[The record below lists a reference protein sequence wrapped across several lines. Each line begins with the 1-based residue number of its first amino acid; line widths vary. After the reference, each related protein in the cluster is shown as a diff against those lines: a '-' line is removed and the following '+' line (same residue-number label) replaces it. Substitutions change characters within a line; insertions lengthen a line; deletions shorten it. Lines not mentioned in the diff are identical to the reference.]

1 MSRRSFRRPGD
12 ELPEIDGTLS
22 PSASGREARM
32 PWYNALGIGRRT
44 GPPADPPPAAL
55 TAAAAPVQRPEQRFL
70 QHTANWQSEA
80 WRYYDELGEFNTGV
94 SWLASMMSRVRLRA
108 AELQDDTDEPRTLDA
123 GPAADIIG
131 SLSGG
136 VGGQSQ
142 LMRSMTIQAAVP
154 GDCYLVGQSNPDE
167 EHEDWTVR
175 SMEEIRVQNRKFQVV
190 TDRVPT
196 IVWSDLPDDSMPVRI
211 WKPHARFY
219 HLADSVARSALPIM
233 RELELVN
240 RHIVAQYLS
249 RLASAGLLILPNEV
263 EFPVR
268 EEFADAPDPFTA
280 EFVEIAMESIRQPGT
295 ASAVVPMPIKVP
307 AEYVDKIKHID
318 FTLKIDDKIIEKR
331 DSVINR
337 LANKLD
343 IPAEILT
350 GRSQANHWTA
360 WVLDEDAL
368 KTHIAPTAET
378 ICDSLTRGYLWPRL
392 KASGMKA
399 EEYTKYVAW
408 YDMSELAQRPDKST
422 NAQAAYD
429 RLELSGEALRREGGF
444 DEDDAPKDDELIGMV
459 LKALIR
465 NNPGDAAS
473 ALNALAGRDVLEIAP
488 PATKI
493 PAESPNATGGA
504 PGGKAPE
511 EAPPNGKAPG
521 PPEQPNPSAPPKAPA
536 GAKAADERAIR
547 TTAQI
552 RALHAL
558 TFGIGVNGDL
568 LHPPVCREH
577 AYSCPF
583 THAAMEASPPRLAT
597 GTYECRLDAFGRL
610 AVGAPAPYLDTSDW
624 IATPGLN
631 PSRRGGVSAG

>member
-1 MSRRSFRRPGD
+1 
-12 ELPEIDGTLS
+12 
-22 PSASGREARM
+22 M
-32 PWYNALGIGRRT
+32 PWYNALGFGHRAVPDT
-44 GPPADPPPAAL
+44 PVPPAL
-55 TAAAAPVQRPEQRFL
+55 TAAAMPVKRPEQQFL
-70 QHTANWQSEA
+70 QQTANWQEEA

-94 SWLASMMSRVRLRA
+94 NWLAAMMSRVRLRA
-108 AELQDDTDEPRTLDA
+108 AELQDDTDEPRTLGA
-123 GPAADIIG
+123 GPAADVVG

-142 LMRSMTIQAAVP
+142 LMRSMAIQTSVP
-154 GDCYLVGQSNPDE
+154 GDCYLVGQDNPEE

-175 SMEEIRVQNRKFQVV
+175 SSDEVRVQNRKFQVV
-190 TDRVPT
+190 SDRYPT
-196 IVWSDLPDDSMPVRI
+196 IVWSDLPPDSMPVRI

-219 HLADSVARSALPIM
+219 HVSDSVARAALPIM

-249 RLASAGLLILPNEV
+249 RLASAGILLLPNEV

-318 FTLKIDDKIIEKR
+318 FTLKIDEKILDKR
-331 DSVINR
+331 SSAINR

-350 GRSQANHWTA
+350 GRAQTNHWTA
-360 WVLDEDAL
+360 WLLDEDGL

-392 KASGMKA
+392 RASGMSAK
-399 EEYTKYVAW
+399 EYSKFVVW
-408 YDMSELAQRPDKST
+408 YDMSELAQRPDKSA

-429 RLELSGEALRREGGF
+429 RMELSGEALRREGGF
-444 DEDDAPKDDELIGMV
+444 DEDDAPEAEELVTMA
-459 LKALIR
+459 LKALVR

-473 ALNALAGRDVLEIAP
+473 ALNALAGKDVLS
-488 PATKI
+488 I
-493 PAESPNATGGA
+493 PEPTSVSAESPNATGG
-504 PGGKAPE
+504 PG
-511 EAPPNGKAPG
+511 APPEGPPKEKAPG
-521 PPEQPNPSAPPKAPA
+521 PPEMPQGAPKEAAPKAA
-536 GAKAADERAIR
+536 VERAVR
-547 TTAQI
+547 TAAQM
-552 RALHAL
+552 RAMHAIQ
-558 TFGIGVNGDL
+558 FGVGVNGDL
-568 LHPPVCREH
+568 LHPSVCREH

-583 THAAMEASPPRLAT
+583 THAAMGASPPRLTT
-597 GTYECRLDAFGRL
+597 GTYECRLDPFGRL
-610 AVGAPAPYLDTSDW
+610 SVGAPAPYLDTSEW

-631 PSRRGGVSAG
+631 PTRRGGIGAV